1 MNQNNTNPL
10 VSIIINCYNGE
21 KFLFEALDSVIK
33 QTYKNWEVIFWDN
46 HSTDQSKKNF
56 FSYNEPRF
64 RYYLADNHTNL
75 YTARNLAIDKSK
87 GEFIAFLDTDDWWE
101 DTKLSKQLDYFKDS
115 EVGLVYGNCWIV
127 DERKRNK
134 KIYIQN
140 KKKLPTGFIFN
151 QLLKEYVISLPTIII
166 RKKIIKNEG
175 KIFNG
180 KYHII
185 GDFDLSLRL
194 SLNWKIECCQSPIAY
209 NRIHGSNESI
219 LKYAMQTNE
228 LEDWIQETSLRS
240 KISYKKKL
248 DFVNLVNYR
257 RAKEN
262 LDHDIKESI
271 KFFGKISLGFLKFKM
286 LAIILLKVIK
296 KIIIKK

>member
-33 QTYKNWEVIFWDN
+33 QTYKNCEVIFWDN
-46 HSTDQSKKNF
+46 HSTDQSKKIF

-151 QLLKEYVISLPTIII
+151 QLLKEYVISLPQ
-166 RKKIIKNEG
+166 
-175 KIFNG
+175 
-180 KYHII
+180 
-185 GDFDLSLRL
+185 
-194 SLNWKIECCQSPIAY
+194 LNKP
-209 NRIHGSNESI
+209 
-219 LKYAMQTNE
+219 L
-228 LEDWIQETSLRS
+228 L
-240 KISYKKKL
+240 
-248 DFVNLVNYR
+248 NLHLQQLNI
-257 RAKEN
+257 N
-262 LDHDIKESI
+262 Q
-271 KFFGKISLGFLKFKM
+271 LG
-286 LAIILLKVIK
+286 ILLLSSHTLTLFFRSVLLGYQSLHSY
-296 KIIIKK
+296 